1 MPAKTNNVQGLH
13 VDDVLHVYDGSSKFA
28 GANASI
34 INNTIIIF
42 KHMCIY
48 CNSDNYESYKSVN

>member
-1 MPAKTNNVQGLH
+1 
-13 VDDVLHVYDGSSKFA
+13 VDDVLHVYDGSNKFA

-34 INNTIIIF
+34 SSNTIVIF

-48 CNSDNYESYKSVN
+48 CNSDNCEIYKSMN

>member
-1 MPAKTNNVQGLH
+1 LH
-13 VDDVLHVYDGSSKFA
+13 VDDVLHVYDGSNKFA

-34 INNTIIIF
+34 SSNTIVIF

-48 CNSDNYESYKSVN
+48 CNSDNCEIYKSMN